1 MAELDVDELRTR
13 LSTAGVSNVLPLA
26 GGASSLTFQG
36 TVGDRPV
43 VVKVATPGRPPVGH
57 RDVLRQARMIC
68 ALRSTN
74 VPVPEVLWQDVGAP
88 PDTPPLF
95 VMSMVEGSSFE
106 PLFDTVDGPPKTVVS
121 GRYHKATQVL
131 AMLHE
136 LAPAAAEIDR
146 WCATLR
152 TVDPAWVPGWP
163 ETSEALRSCVPAAM
177 APAVVHGD
185 FRLGNLLAV
194 DTDITAVIDWEIW
207 SVGDPRIDLGWFLVN
222 ADPHTYRGRSTYVH
236 AVPAVEQLAA
246 DYGDMRGVEVPELA
260 WFMALACFKSA
271 ATWALVVK
279 HNRRSSSPRPELEAT
294 APVLPALR
302 VGPARCSINRAGY
315 RPACRRT
322 WPRRPLASGADA
334 RTGKRPVLVPHP

>member
-1 MAELDVDELRTR
+1 MAELDVHELRAR

-57 RDVLRQARMIC
+57 RDVLRQARMIR
-68 ALRSTN
+68 ALRATN
-74 VPVPEVLWQDVGAP
+74 VPVPEVLWRDVGAP

-95 VMSMVEGSSFE
+95 VMSMVEGTSFE
-106 PLFDTVDGPPKTVVS
+106 PLFDTVEGPPKTVVS
-121 GRYHKATQVL
+121 ERYHKAAKVL

-136 LAPAAAEIDR
+136 LRPAALGYAGEPVLGAAAEIDR

-222 ADPHTYRGRSTYVH
+222 ADPNTYRRPGTYVD
-236 AVPAVEQLAA
+236 AVPAIEQLAA
-246 DYGDMRGVEVPELA
+246 DYGDMRGVEVPDLA

-271 ATWALVVK
+271 ATWALIVK
-279 HNRRSSSPRPELEAT
+279 HNRRSSSPRPELEAM
-294 APVLPALR
+294 APVLPALLSR
-302 VGPARCSINRAGY
+302 ARA
-315 RPACRRT
+315 
-322 WPRRPLASGADA
+322 LLD
-334 RTGKRPVLVPHP
+334 

>member
-1 MAELDVDELRTR
+1 MTELDVHELRTR
-13 LSTAGVSNVLPLA
+13 LSTAGVAHVLPLA

-36 TVGDRPV
+36 MVGDRPV

-95 VMSMVEGSSFE
+95 VMSMVEGTSFE
-106 PLFDTVDGPPKTVVS
+106 PLFDTVDGPPKSVVS
-121 GRYHKATQVL
+121 ERYHKATQVL
-131 AMLHE
+131 ARLHE
-136 LAPAAAEIDR
+136 LGPATLGYAGEPVLGAAAEIDR
-146 WCATLR
+146 WCAALR

-222 ADPHTYRGRSTYVH
+222 ADPHTYRGPDTYVD

-246 DYGDMRGVEVPELA
+246 DYGDMRGVEVPDLA

-271 ATWALVVK
+271 ATWALIVK
-279 HNRRSSSPRPELEAT
+279 HNRRGSSPRPELEAM
-294 APVLPALR
+294 APVLPALL
-302 VGPARCSINRAGY
+302 AR
-315 RPACRRT
+315 
-322 WPRRPLASGADA
+322 A
-334 RTGKRPVLVPHP
+334 RTLLD